1 MSSGGLVWSV
11 GPNYAGASR
20 TRYRAQ
26 SGAQLY
32 TLFFAHIA
40 KELGW
45 ILSMFVAG
53 GATLGLAV
61 ALERMRRNAA
71 DKSAVS

>member
-11 GPNYAGASR
+11 GPDYAGASR

-26 SGAQLY
+26 SGVQLY

-61 ALERMRRNAA
+61 ALESMRRSAA